1 MFEIMKVIITMS
13 SKDQEYY
20 LTFFSESFWIVWTA
34 GDVKIKI
41 TKVSNQRI
49 NVLGSV
55 PKGKKISKD

>member
-20 LTFFSESFWIVWTA
+20 LTFFLESFWIVWTA